1 MNNTF
6 IESKWR
12 EASSVRGV
20 GVGFCPI
27 PDWSGTLKMFL
38 RKRSSFLCRTGL
50 ITIAALGFFFAQ
62 NARAQSTD
70 LTGIAHVALRV
81 NDLQKSQA
89 FYKMLGFEEAFNFTD
104 GDKVSVSYVKVNDR
118 QFIELIP
125 RSSDSQPGGIV
136 HTCFEVADIEALHKA
151 YLERGLQPT
160 EPKKAR
166 AGNLLF
172 VMHGPDNQLL
182 EYTQYMP
189 DSLHS
194 QSRGQHLLPIRVST
208 HMVEATTPV
217 RDLAAERSY
226 YTDKLGFKSIGSDG
240 NEMYVAGNS
249 GDKVE
254 LQADTPTAKPRVV
267 FAVTNVGQAAHELR
281 SRGLKVQKRRHAVS
295 VTDPDGA
302 VIVFAAGHGA

>member
-1 MNNTF
+1 
-6 IESKWR
+6 
-12 EASSVRGV
+12 
-20 GVGFCPI
+20 
-27 PDWSGTLKMFL
+27 MFL
-38 RKRSSFLCRTGL
+38 RKQSSGFYLAGL
-50 ITIAALGFFFAQ
+50 IAIAVLGFVSVQ

-89 FYKMLGFEEAFNFTD
+89 FYKTLGYEEAFSFTD
-104 GDKVSVSYVKVNDR
+104 NGKVSVSYVKVNDR

-125 RSSDSQPGGIV
+125 RSNDSQPGGIL

-151 YLERGLQPT
+151 YVERGLQPT

-194 QSRGQHLLPIRVST
+194 QSGGKHLLPNRVST
-208 HMVEATTPV
+208 HMIEATTPV
-217 RDLAAERSY
+217 HDLAAERSY
-226 YTDKLGFKSIGSDG
+226 YTGKLAFKGAGSDG
-240 NEMYVAGNS
+240 NEMYIAGNS
-249 GDKVE
+249 GDKVQ
-254 LQADTPTAKPRVV
+254 LQLDTPTAKPRVV
-267 FAVTNVGQAAHELR
+267 FAVENVGQAAKELR
-281 SRGLKVQKRRHAVS
+281 GRGLKVQKSRHAVS

-302 VIVFAAGHGA
+302 VLVFAAGHGA